1 MSSDPSKTNAQY
13 NSTVG
18 NVKQAAGDLVGAEGL
33 AKSGKDQHN
42 QGEVE
47 RKEAEAKQYGEGAV
61 DSVAGKAKNIGGAIT
76 GDKSKQAEGAARE
89 EKGDTKREF
98 A

>member
-1 MSSDPSKTNAQY
+1 MSEPSKTNAQY

-18 NVKQAAGDLVGAEGL
+18 SIKETLGGAVGAEGL
-33 AKSGKDQHN
+33 HRSGKEQHAS
-42 QGEVE
+42 G
-47 RKEAEAKQYGEGAV
+47 EAEHKAATAKQYGEGAV

-76 GDKSKQAEGAARE
+76 GDKSTQAEGAARE
-89 EKGDTKREF
+89 EKGDAQRKF